1 MLVIRGINVYPKTI
15 ETILMADPA
24 LGANY
29 AIVVDRRSELPELE
43 ARVEVKE
50 ESLNDRADQI
60 ARRLQDQLMETI
72 RLRVKVNVGPPG
84 SIPRSEVGKA
94 QRVFEQTSDEDPLG

>member
-29 AIVVDRRSELPELE
+29 AIIVDRRGALPELE
-43 ARVEVKE
+43 ARVEVVDASLSDSSE
-50 ESLNDRADQI
+50 EI

-72 RLRVKVNVGPPG
+72 RLRVKVDVGPPG
-84 SIPRSEVGKA
+84 SVPRSELGKA